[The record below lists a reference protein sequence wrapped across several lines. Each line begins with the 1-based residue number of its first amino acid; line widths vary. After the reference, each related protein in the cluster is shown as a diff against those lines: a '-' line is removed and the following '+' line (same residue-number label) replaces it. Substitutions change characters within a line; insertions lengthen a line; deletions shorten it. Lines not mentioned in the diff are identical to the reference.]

1 MTTKSMN
8 SQLNIKSIIWK
19 KEIYDLLDYY
29 SNETTKTRIKIN
41 SSGILS
47 KVNNQIIYTPGEN
60 LEKSPSNLLT
70 IKKDESIGKYLI
82 DCGTWSKNLDQLAEE
97 NGAFLVY
104 RGISSSKKII
114 IRLVRIITN

>member
-8 SQLNIKSIIWK
+8 SQLNRKSIIWK
-19 KEIYDLLDYY
+19 KDIYDLLDYY

-97 NGAFLVY
+97 NGAFLV
-104 RGISSSKKII
+104 
-114 IRLVRIITN
+114 